1 MFKKRWK
8 EKWKK
13 ILGIS
18 ALLVGALLPTVNCMA
33 ADTGTL
39 RIEYFGRTETDEKI
53 VLEGASFALY
63 KKAVIQPFKTPI
75 WQLLFMN
82 NCYEYLYHSP

>member
-1 MFKKRWK
+1 MENPKGY
-8 EKWKK
+8 ENEE
-13 ILGIS
+13 
-18 ALLVGALLPTVNCMA
+18 VYMM
-33 ADTGTL
+33 D
-39 RIEYFGRTETDEKI
+39 TDEKI